1 QAGEVPHPAW
11 RRDAPPVPLVA
22 WRESSLVA
30 GVAGVTGVTGEAG
43 EAGGL
48 RDACDH
54 LQASLA
60 AWGTSDGTRQ
70 LPWDW
75 AGYLAS

>member
-1 QAGEVPHPAW
+1 VVALQAGEVPHSAW

-22 WRESSLVA
+22 WRESSLVT
-30 GVAGVTGVTGEAG
+30 GVAGA
-43 EAGGL
+43 AGGL